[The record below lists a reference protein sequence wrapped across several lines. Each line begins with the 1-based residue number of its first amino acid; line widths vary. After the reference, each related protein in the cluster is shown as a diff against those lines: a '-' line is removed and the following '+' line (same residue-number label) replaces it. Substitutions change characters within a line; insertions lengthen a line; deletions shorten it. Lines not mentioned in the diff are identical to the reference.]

1 MEHPLELIVY
11 NNTTLQ
17 NLIAVSSLII
27 LFIEINGKIWKN
39 QLEKWSW
46 SSFSWFIEI
55 YYNFELLF
63 WGQFQFPG
71 IGASIYGEESNK
83 FTNVLGES
91 ISVQVL
97 QDQEATAQLLCRY
110 KKICKYW
117 FSQWNLPVLHL
128 IPHQSGKFNAPHF
141 MSRNTE

>member
-1 MEHPLELIVY
+1 MEKFERIYLKSEAEVVLVD
-11 NNTTLQ
+11 
-17 NLIAVSSLII
+17 
-27 LFIEINGKIWKN
+27 LF
-39 QLEKWSW
+39 
-46 SSFSWFIEI
+46 EI

-110 KKICKYW
+110 KNICKY
-117 FSQWNLPVLHL
+117 
-128 IPHQSGKFNAPHF
+128 
-141 MSRNTE
+141 